1 MGKNLKKE
9 VMLEL
14 TVETAVNS
22 SRSNKYLLVM
32 CKKKRSWIDMSRYL
46 HFISTGRK

>member
-22 SRSNKYLLVM
+22 SRSNKYLCV
-32 CKKKRSWIDMSRYL
+32 KKKDRGYE
-46 HFISTGRK
+46 